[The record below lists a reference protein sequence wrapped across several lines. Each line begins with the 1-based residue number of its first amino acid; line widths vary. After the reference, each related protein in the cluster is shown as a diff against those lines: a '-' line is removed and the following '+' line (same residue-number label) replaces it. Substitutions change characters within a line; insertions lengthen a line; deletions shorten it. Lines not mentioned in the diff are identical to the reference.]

1 MRNCDDKERR
11 EGSHNLE
18 MMACVTG
25 GVKFAITKYYWD
37 RSWSLKLVF
46 K

>member
-25 GVKFAITKYYWD
+25 GVKFAKQSIGIG
-37 RSWSLKLVF
+37 VGV
-46 K
+46 